1 MAGTGILSTTPLD
14 VLLDV
19 NGDIDMSTGGPILV
33 YGVDG
38 VRQLCQI
45 TIAMFRG
52 EWFLNR
58 TVGIPYYEN
67 DYVSATV
74 ALLENKF
81 DRDKVTST
89 YARELLKVPGVGKVN
104 SLSVAFDNKTRI
116 LSVSFEVSCVFGDT
130 VNGDVIIGAST

>member
-1 MAGTGILSTTPLD
+1 MAVILSTTPLD

-45 TIAMFRG
+45 TIGMFRG
-52 EWFLNR
+52 EWFLDR

-81 DRDKVTST
+81 DRDMVTNT
-89 YARELLKVPGVGKVN
+89 YARELLQVPGVDKVT
-104 SLSVAFDNKTRI
+104 SLSVDFDNKTRI

-130 VNGDVIIGAST
+130 VNGDAIIGAAP